1 MEHIIERPAI
11 PSPAQPGE
19 LERITTEEAVR
30 LMTGLTSAIR
40 GAETA
45 ALSQCLGRTLARD
58 ITAGFDNPPFPR
70 SAIDG
75 YACHWE
81 DTVPASHSTPVSL
94 RVLEEIDA
102 GHYSHTSVCRGE
114 AVRIMTGAPIPRG
127 CDCCIRQEDT
137 DYGET
142 DVAVFRNVK
151 CWENY
156 CFKGEDFKK
165 GTLMIPAGRKL
176 GYVETGILASLG
188 LKDVPVIRTPRVA
201 LITTGD
207 EVILPGD
214 MLSEGKIYNSNLFL
228 LNARLMELG
237 ITPVCTGMIPDRPD
251 QLAGALTGLSANA
264 DLIITT
270 GGVSVGKKDIVRTSL
285 NMAGARGIFW
295 RVQLKPGSPTVFSI
309 LNHVPVVSLSGNPF
323 GALANFE
330 LLIRPMLSKMTGDP
344 SLTAVR
350 TRAVMDD
357 PFPKASMGRRFVRGH
372 YEDGH
377 IRLPQGLH
385 SSGVLSTMYGCNCM
399 VDIPAGTPCLN
410 TGDVVDVVL
419 L

>member
-1 MEHIIERPAI
+1 MERIIEKHSVPA
-11 PSPAQPGE
+11 PAHPGA
-19 LERITTEEAVR
+19 LESITKEEAIR
-30 LMTGLTSAIR
+30 LMTGLTCAIR
-40 GAETA
+40 DSETT
-45 ALSQCLGRTLARD
+45 ALDRCLGRILARD
-58 ITAGFDNPPFPR
+58 ITAGFDNPPFHR

-81 DTVPASHSTPVSL
+81 DTVPASPDTPVSL
-94 RVLEEIDA
+94 HVLEEIDA
-102 GHYSHTSVCRGE
+102 GHYSHINVGRGE

-127 CDCCIRQEDT
+127 CDCCVRQEDT
-137 DYGET
+137 DYGGT
-142 DVAVFRNVK
+142 DVTIRRSVK

-188 LKDVPVIRTPRVA
+188 LNRIPVIRMPRVA
-201 LITTGD
+201 LVTTGD

-214 MLSEGKIYNSNLFL
+214 ILPEGKIYNSNLFL

-237 ITPVCTGMIPDRPD
+237 IPPVHTGTVPDKPEE
-251 QLAGALTGLSANA
+251 LAGVLEGLSAHT

-270 GGVSVGKKDIVRTSL
+270 GGVSVGNKDIVRTSL
-285 NMAGARGIFW
+285 GMAGAGEIFW
-295 RVQLKPGSPTVFSI
+295 RIRLKPGSPTVFSI
-309 LNHVPVVSLSGNPF
+309 LNQVPVVSLSGNPF

-330 LLIRPMLSKMTGDP
+330 LLIRPMLSRMTGDP
-344 SLTAVR
+344 SLTARR
-350 TRAVMDD
+350 TQAVMDS
-357 PFPKASMGRRFVRGH
+357 PFPKASNSRRFVRGH

-385 SSGVLSTMYGCNCM
+385 SSGVLSSMYGCNCM
-399 VDIPAGTPCLN
+399 ADIPAGTPGLN